1 MSIPRIGAFWA
12 VLALL
17 LSGPISKVSGID
29 LTICEIQS
37 NTSDGDASIYDWETY
52 GELVDCTTGGLVV
65 AKVHLSGATRLILY
79 DPDCP
84 DGWGGIQVK
93 DRLGAGAFNDVKVG
107 HWVSLTN
114 MEVDE
119 YRGTTYLQWYSLNN
133 PGLTITSNG
142 VPPIPPPIMV
152 SVSDIPAPIS
162 TNGGWFVENHDAEPW
177 ESMRL
182 VVRDVTGSSNGRGIG
197 KDDDNYT
204 LGNAQGES
212 CWAAD
217 YMNEARQPNPD
228 YWDEEFHPFVA
239 EGQHFCAVTGVLEQY
254 TKTLTKFDYYQLLT
268 LGTVDL
274 AICGDGDSDGDVDLE
289 DCPRFEECLIGPLC
303 DGAPG
308 GCTPPAWTW
317 PTVTD
322 LPVQHC
328 LMMDSDCDGDVDLA
342 DFGGFQTVFGVP
354 QPWME

>member
-17 LSGPISKVSGID
+17 LSGPIPQASGID
-29 LTICEIQS
+29 LTICAIQS
-37 NTSDGDASIYDWETY
+37 NTSDGDASFYDFGTF

-93 DRLGAGAFNDVKVG
+93 DRLGAGAFGNVKAG

-119 YRGTTYLQWYSLNN
+119 VAGTTCLQWYSFNN

-142 VPPIPPPIMV
+142 VPSSPPPIQV

-162 TNGGWFVENHDAEPW
+162 TNGGWFVTNHDAEPW

-182 VVRDVTGSSNGRGIG
+182 VVRDVTVGSNGLGLG
-197 KDDDNYT
+197 KDEDNYV
-204 LGNAQGES
+204 LEDSQGER

-228 YWDEEFHPFVA
+228 YYDEEFHPFVA

-254 TKTLTKFDYYQLLT
+254 TKLSADWDYYQLLT
-268 LGTVDL
+268 LNTIDL
-274 AICGDGDSDGDVDLE
+274 AICADGNHDGAVTLDDH
-289 DCPRFEECLIGPLC
+289 PRFTECLTGPVC
-303 DGAPG
+303 EQEPE
-308 GCTPPAWTW
+308 GCYPPAWAST
-317 PTVTD
+317 PTEST
-322 LPVQHC
+322 VQHC
-328 LMMDSDCDGDVDLA
+328 LMMDLDYDGDVDLFDFA
-342 DFGGFQTVFGVP
+342 DLQERLGGP
-354 QPWME
+354 